1 MDTVV
6 LIEAIRQT
14 RATLALENLELSEIA
29 SENLQKMAR
38 GEMSREEYQNDLKNR
53 YENHEPY

>member
-1 MDTVV
+1 METVV

-29 SENLQKMAR
+29 NKNLQKMAG
-38 GEMSREEYQNDLKNR
+38 GEMSREEYQTDLKKR
-53 YENHEPY
+53 YKNHEPY

>member
-1 MDTVV
+1 METVV
-6 LIEAIRQT
+6 LIESIRQT

-29 SENLQKMAR
+29 NKNLQKMAG
-38 GEMSREEYQNDLKNR
+38 GEMSREEYQTDLKKR